1 VALVIEALGEAT
13 FERAAALV
21 AREQAAA
28 RQVRPELP
36 AGFGDAAVCAAALRH
51 LCGSGHHGLVVTSG
65 GRAVAVMTVTVRETP
80 TVSRYARLPAE
91 GFAVAPDL
99 ADPTGVLAAAF
110 AELASPLVADGVRR
124 YYLLHSALP
133 RLSEALSNLGFG
145 RNGAYGVQAAAPRRR
160 SPAVAVRVA
169 GPEDFGTVARLALV
183 ELRHRSAPPMFGPP
197 QGRPLAEL
205 AAEHRALRDNGAV
218 HLLAALG
225 GADHAALGGDDVGGD
240 DIGGDDVGGDDVG
253 GDDVGGD
260 DVGLLTIELTSPVP
274 RLCPDGQPYI
284 GPTATVPA
292 ARGRGVGHALVD
304 AALTWAHDHG
314 YQWVSVDFETA
325 NPLSR
330 PFWLD
335 AGFRPTGYGL
345 FRVIEPRR

>member
-1 VALVIEALGEAT
+1 
-13 FERAAALV
+13 
-21 AREQAAA
+21 
-28 RQVRPELP
+28 
-36 AGFGDAAVCAAALRH
+36 
-51 LCGSGHHGLVVTSG
+51 
-65 GRAVAVMTVTVRETP
+65 
-80 TVSRYARLPAE
+80 
-91 GFAVAPDL
+91 
-99 ADPTGVLAAAF
+99 
-110 AELASPLVADGVRR
+110 
-124 YYLLHSALP
+124 
-133 RLSEALSNLGFG
+133 
-145 RNGAYGVQAAAPRRR
+145 
-160 SPAVAVRVA
+160 
-169 GPEDFGTVARLALV
+169 
-183 ELRHRSAPPMFGPP
+183 MFGPP

-225 GADHAALGGDDVGGD
+225 GADADVGGAAA
-240 DIGGDDVGGDDVG
+240 
-253 GDDVGGD
+253 

>member
-1 VALVIEALGEAT
+1 MVLVTEELGEAT

-36 AGFGDAAVCAAALRH
+36 DGFGDAGVCEATLRH
-51 LCGSGHHGLVVTSG
+51 LCGRGHHGLVVTSN
-65 GRAVAVMTVTVRETP
+65 GRDVAVMTVTVRETP
-80 TVSRYARLPAE
+80 TISRYARLPAE
-91 GFAVAPDL
+91 GCAVEPDL
-99 ADPTGVLAAAF
+99 DDPTGVLAAAF
-110 AELASPLVADGVRR
+110 ADLASPLVADGVRR
-124 YYLLHSALP
+124 YYLLHPALP

-145 RNGAYGVQAAAPRRR
+145 RNGAYGVQAAASRRR
-160 SPAVAVRVA
+160 PSAVAVRVA
-169 GPEDFGTVARLALV
+169 GPEDLDTVARLALV
-183 ELRHRSAPPMFGPP
+183 ELQHRSAAPMFGPA
-197 QGRPLAEL
+197 QGRPVAEL
-205 AAEHRALRDNGAV
+205 AAEHRTLRDNGAV

-225 GADHAALGGDDVGGD
+225 GTGHAAHGGAALGGT
-240 DIGGDDVGGDDVG
+240 
-253 GDDVGGD
+253 

-292 ARGRGVGHALVD
+292 ARGQGVGHALAD

-314 YQWVSVDFETA
+314 YPWVSVDFETS

-330 PFWLD
+330 PFWLN

-345 FRVIEPRR
+345 FRLIEPRR

>member
-1 VALVIEALGEAT
+1 MALVIEPLGEAT

-21 AREQAAA
+21 AREHAAA

-36 AGFGDAAVCAAALRH
+36 GGFGDAAVCEAALRH
-51 LCGSGHHGLVVTSG
+51 LCGRGHHGLVVTSG

-124 YYLLHSALP
+124 YYLLHPALP

-145 RNGAYGVQAAAPRRR
+145 RNGAYGVQAAAPRPR

-183 ELRHRSAPPMFGPP
+183 ELQHRSAPPMFGPP

-225 GADHAALGGDDVGGD
+225 GADAA
-240 DIGGDDVGGDDVG
+240 
-253 GDDVGGD
+253 

-292 ARGRGVGHALVD
+292 ARGRGVGHALVG

-330 PFWLD
+330 PFWLNG
-335 AGFRPTGYGL
+335 GFRPTGYGL